1 MPKTRPTLKLHP
13 LFADR
18 THNGANCLS
27 VLVLQ
32 GNGAERDHLI
42 SSLETHGFQPV
53 RTVSAVSGLADALAD
68 REGLSAILVD
78 LALDDDL
85 TACQQ
90 IRETDPTI
98 PLLVIFDEIS
108 AEHLQEALAVGA
120 SGCVPEPLN
129 PLELAAKLRAAIRQN
144 RFVLHTEAEEIQS
157 SSDPLTHL
165 ANDRCFHRNLDRAW
179 RRDWRSRAPIS
190 LIVLNIDYLSGF
202 NLLYGRCAGDE
213 CLRGIAATIQSALYR
228 PDDLA
233 AHRKCGEFA
242 VLFSGTDHAGALVV
256 VERLRSRVMDLAIP
270 HGASSVGPNVT
281 ISLGVATAIPGSD
294 QALDNLVAT
303 AERALS
309 QAKLRGR
316 NQFVALEE
324 ERVGWPELRRWRL
337 RGRRRLAVH
346 RNRLH

>member
-1 MPKTRPTLKLHP
+1 M
-13 LFADR
+13 
-18 THNGANCLS
+18 S

-42 SSLETHGFQPV
+42 SSLEMHGFQPV
-53 RTVSAVSGLADALAD
+53 RTVSAVSGLASELAD

-78 LALDDDL
+78 LALDQDL

-90 IRETDPTI
+90 IRATDPTI
-98 PLLVIFDEIS
+98 PLLVIFDECS
-108 AEHLQEALAVGA
+108 AAHLEEALAVGA

-129 PLELAAKLRAAIRQN
+129 PLELAAKLRAAIRQH
-144 RFVLHTEAEEIQS
+144 RFILHTEPEEIPS

-165 ANDRCFHRNLDRAW
+165 ANDRCFQLNLGRAW
-179 RRDWRSRAPIS
+179 RRDTRSRAPIS
-190 LIVLNIDYLSGF
+190 LIVLNIDHFSGF
-202 NLLYGRCAGDE
+202 NQLYGRCAGDD
-213 CLRGIAATIQSALYR
+213 CLRRIAGTIQSALYR

-233 AHRKCGEFA
+233 AHRGSGEFA
-242 VLFSGTDHAGALVV
+242 VLLSCTDHAGALVV
-256 VERLRSRVMDLAIP
+256 AERLRGRVMDLAIP
-270 HGASSVGPNVT
+270 HGASSVGPNVF

-294 QALDNLVAT
+294 QALDDLVAT

-324 ERVGWPELRRWRL
+324 ERVTW
-337 RGRRRLAVH
+337 LA
-346 RNRLH
+346 